1 MDGTWGVYSCGL
13 AGYVVKVNDDCES
26 VTWYFDDGSGK
37 DAKKH
42 QSKIYHSVSG
52 RPYFRAR
59 GLPIY
64 LDECLRMTA

>member
-1 MDGTWGVYSCGL
+1 MDGNWGVYSCGL

-52 RPYFRAR
+52 RP
-59 GLPIY
+59 
-64 LDECLRMTA
+64 